1 MWRHILRRVLWMP
14 FLLGIVSAITF
25 LLGTYGPGDPVQVM
39 LGSKYDEVTAERLR
53 DSLGLNRPVIVQYV
67 DYISNAMRG
76 DFGESLRFRGRP
88 VSSLLVSKMW
98 VSFQVNLAAMVVS
111 LFLGLPLGFWIAH
124 RQGSWVDPATVALS
138 LMLMS
143 IPIMVSIPLVL
154 WALCLKLHWVPCAGW
169 GGLFDLRIIV
179 PAITMGIPGIAG
191 LARLMRAS
199 TLDVMGQDFIR
210 TAHSKGIHPMTV
222 DYRHIL
228 RNAIIPIITI
238 LSFSLAGMLTTG
250 FITERLLGIPGVGD
264 FAIQSIFNRDYPVIM
279 AFTLIL
285 SAAFVIANLLADIAY
300 TFVDPRIRYS

>member
-1 MWRHILRRVLWMP
+1 MWRHILRRFLWMP

-53 DSLGLNRPVIVQYV
+53 DSLGLNRPVIVQYA

-76 DFGESLRFRGRP
+76 DFGESLRFRGRS

-98 VSFQVNLAAMVVS
+98 VSFQVNLAAMIVS
-111 LFLGLPLGFWIAH
+111 LSLGLPLGFWIAH
-124 RQGSWVDPATVALS
+124 RQGSWVDPASIALS

-210 TAHSKGIHPMTV
+210 TAHSKGIHPITV

>member
-1 MWRHILRRVLWMP
+1 MWRHILRRLLWMP

-53 DSLGLNRPVIVQYV
+53 ESLGLNRPVIVQYA

-76 DFGESLRFRGRP
+76 DFGESLRFRGRS

-98 VSFQVNLAAMVVS
+98 VSFQVNLAAMMVS
-111 LFLGLPLGFWIAH
+111 LSLGLPLGFWIAH
-124 RQGSWVDPATVALS
+124 RQGSWVDPASIALS

-210 TAHSKGIHPMTV
+210 TAHSKGIHPITV

-285 SAAFVIANLLADIAY
+285 STAFVVANLLADIAY

>member
-1 MWRHILRRVLWMP
+1 MP

-53 DSLGLNRPVIVQYV
+53 ESLGLNRPVVVQYV
-67 DYISNAMRG
+67 DYVSNAMRG
-76 DFGESLRFRGRP
+76 DFGESLRFRGRS
-88 VSSLLVSKMW
+88 VSSLLLSKMW

-111 LFLGLPLGFWIAH
+111 LSLGLPLGFWIAH
-124 RQGSWVDPATVALS
+124 RQGSWVDPASVALS

-210 TAHSKGIHPMTV
+210 TAHSKGIHPITV

>member
-1 MWRHILRRVLWMP
+1 MP

-53 DSLGLNRPVIVQYV
+53 ESLGLNRPVVVQYV
-67 DYISNAMRG
+67 DYVSNAMRG
-76 DFGESLRFRGRP
+76 DFGESLRFRGRS
-88 VSSLLVSKMW
+88 VSSLLLSKMW

-124 RQGSWVDPATVALS
+124 RQGSWVDPASVALS

-210 TAHSKGIHPMTV
+210 TAHSKGIHPITV

>member
-1 MWRHILRRVLWMP
+1 MWRHILRRLLWMP

-53 DSLGLNRPVIVQYV
+53 DSLGLNRPVIVQYA

-76 DFGESLRFRGRP
+76 DFGESLRFRGRS

-111 LFLGLPLGFWIAH
+111 LSLGLPLGFWIAH
-124 RQGSWVDPATVALS
+124 RQGSWVDPASIALS

-199 TLDVMGQDFIR
+199 TLDVMGRDFIR
-210 TAHSKGIHPMTV
+210 TAHSKVIHPITV

>member
-1 MWRHILRRVLWMP
+1 MWRHILRRFLWMP

-53 DSLGLNRPVIVQYV
+53 DSLGLNRPVIVQYA

-76 DFGESLRFRGRP
+76 DFGESLRFRGRS

-111 LFLGLPLGFWIAH
+111 LSLGLPLGFWIAH
-124 RQGSWVDPATVALS
+124 RQGSWVDPASIALS

-210 TAHSKGIHPMTV
+210 TAHSKGIHPITV
-222 DYRHIL
+222 DYRHVL

-285 SAAFVIANLLADIAY
+285 STAFVIANLLADIAY